1 MKFDMKA
8 FNNIFYEIIYSIG
21 TIENEYL
28 KIIK

>member
-8 FNNIFYEIIYSIG
+8 FNHIFYETIYSMG